1 MSEHK
6 RTRSATEYSFSNAS
20 FCRMFPNHAEV
31 SRSSSAQE
39 IGSFTDITSTGLYF
53 EITKCCGNNRVCI
66 KLTDNDKTCDRPCCS
81 SDIIVQTS
89 TKDECRIRQC
99 DIIYIAI
106 ENRKSVVYVDGRR
119 IETNYSLEHWKEIL
133 NPKIFAQPHSSFL
146 VNLCYV
152 EEVTKDFVKIKH
164 KGKDYFV
171 YTSSRKLVSFKR
183 AFLEHNK

>member
-1 MSEHK
+1 MDLIVHGV
-6 RTRSATEYSFSNAS
+6 
-20 FCRMFPNHAEV
+20 AEK
-31 SRSSSAQE
+31 
-39 IGSFTDITSTGLYF
+39 IGSETEAKLLGVLKQLDLDFKII
-53 EITKCCGNNRVCI
+53 ECCGSRKICI
-66 KLTDNDKTCDRPCCS
+66 NLNCDDEDCNCPCCS

-89 TKDECRIRQC
+89 NKEECRIRQC

-106 ENRKSVVYVDGRR
+106 ENRKSAVYVDGKR

-152 EEVTKDFVKIKH
+152 EEITKDFVKIKH
-164 KGKDYFV
+164 KGKDYSV
-171 YTSSRKLVSFKR
+171 YTSSRKLNRFKK

>member
-1 MSEHK
+1 MALIV
-6 RTRSATEYSFSNAS
+6 RDV
-20 FCRMFPNHAEV
+20 AEK
-31 SRSSSAQE
+31 
-39 IGSFTDITSTGLYF
+39 TGVEAESKLVDVLEQLDLNF
-53 EITKCCGNNRVCI
+53 KIIECCDSKKICINLNCDDGNCN
-66 KLTDNDKTCDRPCCS
+66 RPCCS

-89 TKDECRIRQC
+89 NKEECRIRQC

-106 ENRKSVVYVDGRR
+106 ENRKSAVYVDGRR

-164 KGKDYFV
+164 KGKDYSV
-171 YTSSRKLVSFKR
+171 YTSSRKLASFKK

>member
-1 MSEHK
+1 MDLIV
-6 RTRSATEYSFSNAS
+6 RD
-20 FCRMFPNHAEV
+20 MAEI
-31 SRSSSAQE
+31 
-39 IGSFTDITSTGLYF
+39 IGSETEAKLLGVLEQLNIDFKII
-53 EITKCCGNNRVCI
+53 ECCGARKICI
-66 KLTDNDKTCDRPCCS
+66 NMNCGDGDCNSPCCS

-89 TKDECRIRQC
+89 NKEECRIRQC

-106 ENRKSVVYVDGRR
+106 ENRKSAVYVDGRR

-164 KGKDYFV
+164 QGKDYSV
-171 YTSSRKLVSFKR
+171 YTSSRKLSSFKK

>member
-1 MSEHK
+1 MDSIVYDVVEK
-6 RTRSATEYSFSNAS
+6 IDVATEAKLID
-20 FCRMFPNHAEV
+20 V
-31 SRSSSAQE
+31 LDQL
-39 IGSFTDITSTGLYF
+39 GLDF
-53 EITKCCGNNRVCI
+53 KIVECCGSRKICI
-66 KLTDNDKTCDRPCCS
+66 NTMYEDGDCNKPCCS

-89 TKDECRIRQC
+89 NKEECRIRQC

-106 ENRKSVVYVDGRR
+106 ENRKSAVYIDGRR

-164 KGKDYFV
+164 KGKDYSV
-171 YTSSRKLVSFKR
+171 YTSSRKLASFKK

>member
-1 MSEHK
+1 MDSIVYDAVEK
-6 RTRSATEYSFSNAS
+6 VNAETEAKLVDVLEQLDVDFK
-20 FCRMFPNHAEV
+20 
-31 SRSSSAQE
+31 
-39 IGSFTDITSTGLYF
+39 IT
-53 EITKCCGNNRVCI
+53 ECCGSKKICI
-66 KLTDNDKTCDRPCCS
+66 NLICDDGNCNCPCCS

-89 TKDECRIRQC
+89 SKDNCRVRQC

-106 ENRKSVVYVDGRR
+106 ESRKSAVYIDGRR

-133 NPKIFAQPHSSFL
+133 NLKIFAQPHSSYL

-164 KGKDYFV
+164 KGKDYSV
-171 YTSSRKLVSFKR
+171 YTSSRKLSSFKK